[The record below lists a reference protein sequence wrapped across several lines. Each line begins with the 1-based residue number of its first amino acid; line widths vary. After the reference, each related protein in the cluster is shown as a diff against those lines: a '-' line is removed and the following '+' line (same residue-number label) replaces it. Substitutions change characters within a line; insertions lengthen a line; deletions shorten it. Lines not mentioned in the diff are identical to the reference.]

1 MNRRLDEIK
10 QKLDEAR
17 INFDVKVAHLERL
30 VETKIDSQIDNSSN
44 KKPPSCPVCF
54 EYMTSETKIAQC
66 NRGHLLCWSCKEKME
81 MKNCQ
86 FCGTCGLPLDGRA
99 FDMESYLKYFFN
111 LSR

>member
-1 MNRRLDEIK
+1 MNRRLDEIR

-17 INFDVKVAHLERL
+17 INFDVKLAHLERL

-54 EYMTSETKIAQC
+54 EYMTSGTKIAQC

-81 MKNCQ
+81 MKNCP
-86 FCGTCGLPLDGRA
+86 FCGTCGLPVDGRA
-99 FDMESYLKYFFN
+99 FDMESYLKYLFN
-111 LSR
+111 